1 MSENQAFLD
10 LLARAREGDEEAMS
24 DLVRQYEAEVRI
36 VARARLGAALR
47 PYIDSVDL
55 VQSVHRSLI
64 IGLRNDRFELASPE
78 NLIAL
83 AVSIVRRKVARH
95 WRRVRRQQR
104 LSAQLDPTQ
113 ELSHVLVS
121 LSQDNVDPAAI
132 VTMKDQVESVLRTLD
147 ENDRQLIELRLEGF
161 GTAEAARKLG
171 LDPDVSRV
179 RLNRL
184 RKRLEASGVK
194 ARLV

>member
-64 IGLRNDRFELASPE
+64 IGLRNDRFELTSPE

-83 AVSIVRRKVARH
+83 AVAIVRRKVARH

-121 LSQDNVDPAAI
+121 LSQDNVDPAAV

-147 ENDRQLIELRLEGF
+147 ENDRQLIELRLDGF

>member
-24 DLVRQYEAEVRI
+24 DLVRQYETEVRI

-83 AVSIVRRKVARH
+83 AVSK
-95 WRRVRRQQR
+95 
-104 LSAQLDPTQ
+104 
-113 ELSHVLVS
+113 
-121 LSQDNVDPAAI
+121 
-132 VTMKDQVESVLRTLD
+132 
-147 ENDRQLIELRLEGF
+147 
-161 GTAEAARKLG
+161 
-171 LDPDVSRV
+171 
-179 RLNRL
+179 
-184 RKRLEASGVK
+184 
-194 ARLV
+194 

>member
-121 LSQDNVDPAAI
+121 LSQDNVDPAAV

-194 ARLV
+194 AKLV